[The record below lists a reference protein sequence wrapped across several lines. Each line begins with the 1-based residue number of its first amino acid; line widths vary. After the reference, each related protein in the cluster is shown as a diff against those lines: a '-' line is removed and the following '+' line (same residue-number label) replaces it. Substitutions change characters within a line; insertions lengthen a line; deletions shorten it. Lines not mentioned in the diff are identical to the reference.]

1 MSAITQIQFPPVKKL
16 RAFATGKISR
26 SDLAVFEFLKQLSVA
41 WEALWDKSDEWDKV
55 KREKSKRLFL
65 KGAHEESRKVLSVEK
80 ENKARFF
87 ELACIWI
94 RRNLPD
100 YFPRLLVMA
109 EILSALEIPEP
120 EATTVSLL
128 LPSVWSESGKGSELR
143 YEVLIRSWPVQGVF
157 IAQQAGRF
165 KETHTLD
172 YRVLESD
179 YDDLDGHLNEVHT
192 VIRNS
197 KEKFSTFMGYWRTPA
212 RGGYGKYGESWMSLG
227 ETLEDHPVKR
237 HNGSA
242 VLELFSLLVDKQ
254 SLKAV
259 CDLQEFL
266 QNTPDDNGRVA
277 LYDWACQEDG
287 RIVI

>member
-41 WEALWDKSDEWDKV
+41 WDALWDKSDEWDKV
-55 KREKSKRLFL
+55 KSVKSKRLFL
-65 KGAHEESRKVLSVEK
+65 KGTREECRKVGILSVEK
-80 ENKARFF
+80 ENKTRFF

-128 LPSVWSESGKGSELR
+128 LPSVRNEPLPHH
-143 YEVLIRSWPVQGVF
+143 VLIRSWPAQGAF
-157 IAQQAGRF
+157 IAQQKGRF
-165 KETHTLD
+165 KESDTLA
-172 YRVLESD
+172 YNVLETD
-179 YDDLDGHLNEVHT
+179 YDDLDTHHVNEVHE
-192 VIRNS
+192 VIRSSSKKFGNYTGFWRKPLRGDNS
-197 KEKFSTFMGYWRTPA
+197 
-212 RGGYGKYGESWMSLG
+212 KYGESWMSLG

-242 VLELFSLLVDKQ
+242 VLDLFSLLVDRQ

-259 CDLQEFL
+259 GDLQEFL
-266 QNTPDDNGRVA
+266 QNTPDDDGRVA

-287 RIVI
+287 RVVI